1 MITKEWATNPSLPHQ
16 PVSIISAISGLP
28 RCASGGTASSY
39 ITQENARS
47 YPSLIQYMCFLVGGW
62 VVLGTIFSF
71 FFLLVFDYG
80 DGVQCKDLYC
90 ESSFL
95 TNLYFLSPIFTFWH
109 RATWIFCTHTIDTSC
124 GGSVIWTCDF
134 AVLVKQKVEDS
145 ISLLKQTREKD
156 PVCLEKKPSDPIFV
170 VSFKN

>member
-1 MITKEWATNPSLPHQ
+1 MSIGYPKSRLRIVANALKRSLSTIANDNKGVSNQSQSATSSCQYHQ
-16 PVSIISAISGLP
+16 RHFGLP

-47 YPSLIQYMCFLVGGW
+47 YPSLIQYMCFLVGVW
-62 VVLGTIFSF
+62 VVLGTIFFS

-109 RATWIFCTHTIDTSC
+109 RTTWIFCTHTIDTSC
-124 GGSVIWTCDF
+124 GGSVI
-134 AVLVKQKVEDS
+134 
-145 ISLLKQTREKD
+145 
-156 PVCLEKKPSDPIFV
+156 
-170 VSFKN
+170 